1 MHAEAPLPKHT
12 AACPDSAEHQTA
24 DSWLQFPHET
34 VSEHRGLATLRPK
47 AATAPG
53 RLCPLKLTNAD
64 HADSVFIESARI
76 DTSPADVILADTI
89 LAVLSEGAN
98 GDNPVRSRQYN

>member
-24 DSWLQFPHET
+24 DSSHET

-47 AATAPG
+47 AATASG
-53 RLCPLKLTNAD
+53 RLCPLKPTNAD
-64 HADSVFIESARI
+64 HADSVFIKSARI
-76 DTSPADVILADTI
+76 DTGPADVILADTI
-89 LAVLSEGAN
+89 LTVLSEGAN